1 MPDWKVTFTLSN
13 MESNIPPRDSD
24 HDHARASLAAAD
36 AARERLSTRLRLPGG
51 LHPALAVA
59 VALHIGTAAV
69 GIAAQTLAGM
79 GLLAVGLVAYLGVAG
94 WALLSFRRINGVR
107 VDGFAS
113 QIVLG
118 TGATATTTYVGAFV
132 AATWAAFESQ
142 WWLVVVASI
151 VGGVGY
157 ALGARQWWRAYRAD
171 PAAHAAGSTP
181 LVLALLAASA
191 VVGLVVLVVVG

>member
-1 MPDWKVTFTLSN
+1 
-13 MESNIPPRDSD
+13 MESNDPPRDSD
-24 HDHARASLAAAD
+24 HARAELAAAD
-36 AARERLSTRLRLPGG
+36 AARDRLSGGVRLPDG

-59 VALHIGTAAV
+59 VALQIGTAAV

-79 GLLAVGLVAYLGVAG
+79 AVVAVGLLLFLGVAA
-94 WALLSFRRINGVR
+94 WALLSFRRVNGVR

-118 TGATATTTYVGAFV
+118 TGATASTAYVGAFV

-142 WWLVVVASI
+142 WWLVLVAS
-151 VGGVGY
+151 VAGGVGY
-157 ALGARQWWRAYRAD
+157 ALGARQWWRAYRGD
-171 PAAHAAGSTP
+171 PAAHAGGSTP